1 MKKVVIN
8 ESKENIFFTIE
19 EWEKYLELYNKYM
32 YSSYEFIVL
41 LNRQE
46 CVYRGD
52 SLKTLENTNFDDLEI
67 CFIPKDKVIYE
78 PIIEDTTLERVSF
91 FRCLRYLLVNRECP
105 SLIELVETCESLQE
119 RGFRIVEIP
128 RNLLYYISTDKSKG
142 EVIEEVH
149 RVYTSKGWLWKEL

>member
-8 ESKENIFFTIE
+8 ESKGNIFFTIE
-19 EWEKYLELYNKYM
+19 EWEKYLEIYNKYM

-41 LNRQE
+41 HNHQE

-52 SLKTLENTNFDDLEI
+52 SLKTLENTNFDNLEI
-67 CFIPKDKVIYE
+67 CFIPKNMPIYE
-78 PIIEDTTLERVSF
+78 PIIEDTTVERVSY
-91 FRCLRYLLVNRECP
+91 FRCLRYLFVNRECP

-128 RNLLYYISTDKSKG
+128 RNLLYYINMDKRNG

-149 RVYTSKGWLWKEL
+149 RIYTSKGWLWKEI